1 MKLSEHFT
9 LEEFIKSPT
18 ATAKKIDN
26 TPTSSI
32 IYALYYGVSKILEP
46 ARIKLGEKI
55 VITSGY
61 RSKALNT
68 AIGGVYNS
76 QHMKG
81 EAADIR
87 LPSKEYADRL
97 FNILKGN
104 KNVDQLLY
112 EHSKQTTWI
121 HVSWST
127 KPRQM
132 FRYNYQA

>member
-9 LEEFIKSPT
+9 LEEFLKSPT

-26 TPTSSI
+26 TPTSAI
-32 IYALYYGVSKILEP
+32 IYALHYGVSKILEP
-46 ARIKLGEKI
+46 ARIKLNEKI

-81 EAADIR
+81 EAADIH

-112 EHSKQTTWI
+112 EHSKRTTWI
-121 HVSWST
+121 HVSWSI

>member
-1 MKLSEHFT
+1 MKLSEHFS
-9 LEEFIKSPT
+9 LEEFIKSTT

-26 TPTSSI
+26 TPTSAI
-32 IYALYYGVSKILEP
+32 VYALYYGVSKILEP
-46 ARIKLGEKI
+46 ARLKLGEKI

-112 EHSKQTTWI
+112 EHSKNTTWI